1 MWILRQFVR
10 KGAEIFLCFTR
21 ASEFPLF
28 ETGETYISPING
40 PRCQRTRLLLSA
52 WKRVAF
58 SSAREQFLAMK
69 ATIFWLLLVFLV
81 LFNRPNIVSDAAFS
95 MGRGGLFSA
104 QRATL
109 FSNRSNFFFQIFTF
123 DHIDKHTLYLS
134 FFLQGQNLGLNFSPQ
149 RITQTNLKYLHL

>member
-10 KGAEIFLCFTR
+10 MGAEIFLCFTR

-58 SSAREQFLAMK
+58 SSAREQFLAVK
-69 ATIFWLLLVFLV
+69 ATIFWLLLVFW
-81 LFNRPNIVSDAAFS
+81 FYSTDQISYQDAAFS
-95 MGRGGLFSA
+95 MGRGGFFSA

-123 DHIDKHTLYLS
+123 DHIDKT
-134 FFLQGQNLGLNFSPQ
+134 
-149 RITQTNLKYLHL
+149 K